1 MNNPI
6 LPDPQRVQKTVMKLQ
21 EVFYQFDALNFMLDK
36 LIEQADKE
44 IQSNPL
50 TIYRLKT
57 MTQDRDIH

>member
-44 IQSNPL
+44 I
-50 TIYRLKT
+50 
-57 MTQDRDIH
+57 

>member
-21 EVFYQFDALNFMLDK
+21 EVCYQFDALNFMLDK

-44 IQSNPL
+44 I
-50 TIYRLKT
+50 
-57 MTQDRDIH
+57 

>member
-1 MNNPI
+1 
-6 LPDPQRVQKTVMKLQ
+6 MKLQ